1 MSECIDLKLEKS
13 SSLPVQNIR
22 DESEQSNAQSLTGSY
37 RTTINNVTQQFPSL
51 ILMSL
56 ASAAMTELSDV
67 VDSGDGSDANG
78 NVSCKYMIKKMY
90 PLDQIQEFH
99 VRISTRRF

>member
-37 RTTINNVTQQFPSL
+37 HTTGGVTLSIINHLQQDIPS
-51 ILMSL
+51 
-56 ASAAMTELSDV
+56 E
-67 VDSGDGSDANG
+67 G
-78 NVSCKYMIKKMY
+78 
-90 PLDQIQEFH
+90 
-99 VRISTRRF
+99 